1 MKIKTLRLSL
11 YLLTITTLFF
21 SCNSDDDDD
30 TVPFVEADR
39 TEQQA
44 IDKDSL
50 LAYLSSH
57 YYNSGFFEN
66 EGTYSYSDVIISEL
80 PTDEDGNY
88 LALPDPENNTLLS
101 QAVETR
107 TTEYL
112 DVNYEYYV
120 LNITQGEGDSP
131 MYTDR
136 IRVRYEGSS
145 VSDGDVFD
153 YTVTPIDLYLH
164 GNGTNEIRDAIRAWQ
179 LVLPTFNTADNWGI
193 NNGSVDYTNFGM
205 GVMFVPSGLAYFSDL
220 AATGSSYD
228 NLIFKFDLLQ
238 FEVVDHDDD
247 GIPCYAEDAD
257 NDSNL
262 YNDDTDEDGWPNFID
277 RDDDGDDV
285 LTIDELISTTYDP
298 ISSDDPD
305 PIFAEDEFVRSRTQ
319 NNDGTIT
326 IKTVTIAD
334 SNSDTIPDYLDPTIT
349 INYNETNE

>member
-136 IRVRYEGSS
+136 VRVRYEGSS
-145 VSDGDVFD
+145 VSDGDIFD
-153 YTVTPIDLYLH
+153 FRVTPIDLYLH
-164 GNGTNEIRDAIRAWQ
+164 GNGYDIDGAIRAWQ
-179 LVLPTFNTADNWGI
+179 LVLPTFKTADNWDLY
-193 NNGSVDYTNFGM
+193 NGSVDYTNYGM
-205 GVMFVPSGLAYFSDL
+205 GMMFIPSGLAYFSSSV
-220 AATGSSYD
+220 TGSSYD

-238 FEVVDHDDD
+238 FEVVDHDND
-247 GIPCYAEDAD
+247 GIPCYAEDID
-257 NDSNL
+257 NDSDL
-262 YNDDTDEDGWPNFID
+262 YSDDTDDNGLPNFID

-285 LTIDELISTTYDP
+285 LTIDELIPTTYEPYFPED
-298 ISSDDPD
+298 SDGPTL
-305 PIFAEDEFVRSRTQ
+305 AENEFVRSRTQ
-319 NNDGTIT
+319 NNDGSVTL
-326 IKTVTIAD
+326 KTVTIAD